1 MAQRVVR
8 RAPGEVA
15 DVDLGEGKLCWR
27 LQAESA
33 SGRERLGSGS
43 SARPRTLFGGGP
55 DLYESRVST
64 VRASRVVV
72 RTFCAVESLKR
83 SRQTSQTQS
92 PSEKESESPMRDH

>member
-8 RAPGEVA
+8 RAPGEIA
-15 DVDLGEGKLCWR
+15 DVDLSAMSANSHL
-27 LQAESA
+27 AVSA

-43 SARPRTLFGGGP
+43 SERPRTLFGGGP
-55 DLYESRVST
+55 DLYESRISA